1 MLTFFV
7 LGLNTQWGLISG
19 FVSQKAELLRALA
32 FAQPTQTLLW
42 FEDK

>member
-1 MLTFFV
+1 MLPISV
-7 LGLNTQWGLISG
+7 LGINMLWGLRNG
-19 FVSQKAELLRALA
+19 FVSQNVELLRALA